1 VDSPVTYPTSFDPE
15 RYLETRVVFLS
26 YLEEDIAMFNKKNRV
41 WQIALGVIVLLAV
54 MAGTALAASQ
64 TFYAPQ
70 RGVNVRTGPVVSST
84 TYVETLSCG
93 TEVAVDD
100 STLIEAGGHDWM
112 QMTDGSGRW
121 VAVDVMAKEMPACLN
136 TAAASTP
143 QKFAAV
149 GTATDTTTL
158 SRTWSDWGV
167 EVEGLNPATM
177 AKLGVV
183 TVSST
188 VTFTVKV
195 NEAVWFQAATPAGG
209 ETPLRVSLKAGERY
223 TLVAYAGNNVFWKSA
238 ISEANTPTTT
248 YCNGGLATPN
258 GWGNGHCYSSKVSL
272 WAVGNEIGEF
282 DVPFGTT
289 GADLVIQVQLESA
302 NCSGNGMDAD
312 GGVLYGV
319 NAAGKEV
326 SANVVLPDAV
336 QEFTLVAGIHYSI
349 GMLGG
354 CSAP

>member
-1 VDSPVTYPTSFDPE
+1 
-15 RYLETRVVFLS
+15 
-26 YLEEDIAMFNKKNRV
+26 MFNKKNRV

-177 AKLGVV
+177 AKLAVV

-195 NEAVWFQAATPAGG
+195 NQDVWYQAATSVTGV
-209 ETPLRVSLKAGERY
+209 TPRQLSLKAGGQY
-223 TLVAYAGNNVFWKSA
+223 ILVANPDNNVFWKSA
-238 ISEANTPTTT
+238 VSATSATTNA
-248 YCNGGLATPN
+248 YCNGSLVTPDRWGLS
-258 GWGNGHCYSSKVSL
+258 HCYSPIVAVG
-272 WAVGNEIGEF
+272 AVGNEIGEF
-282 DVPFGTT
+282 DVPGDAS

-302 NCSGNGMDAD
+302 YCKWNGMDAD
-312 GGVLYGV
+312 GGVLYGSDGSTHVVVPDVV
-319 NAAGKEV
+319 N
-326 SANVVLPDAV
+326 
-336 QEFTLVAGIHYSI
+336 EFTLKPGVHYSI
-349 GMLGG
+349 GNLGG
-354 CSAP
+354 CP